1 MGTIRVRCLD
11 DQVVE
16 RLKRRAAANNR
27 SLESEARHILE
38 QAAKDDM
45 AEKVKSFLALSA
57 RLRKETG
64 SVSQTPSYLLIAE
77 DRESGH
83 RDG

>member
-1 MGTIRVRCLD
+1 MGTVHVRRLD

-38 QAAKDDM
+38 QAAQDDM
-45 AEKVKSFLALSA
+45 AEKVKSFLALSD
-57 RLRKETG
+57 RLRRKTSG
-64 SVSQTPSYLLIAE
+64 VPQTPSYIFIAE
-77 DRESGH
+77 DRASGH
-83 RDG
+83 RDS